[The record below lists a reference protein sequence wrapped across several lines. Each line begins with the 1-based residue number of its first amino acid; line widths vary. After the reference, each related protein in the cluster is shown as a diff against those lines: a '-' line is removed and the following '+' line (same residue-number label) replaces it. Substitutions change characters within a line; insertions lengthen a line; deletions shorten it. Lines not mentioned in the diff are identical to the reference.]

1 MNINRRFEKPLS
13 KGSLQRKGASPP
25 PPPRP
30 TLPDP
35 FTKDLPAVSSD
46 AKKGPPPRPGT
57 KVIKDRTKKQELLV
71 RSLKVFFFF
80 FSPLGILAGV
90 WAFISNG
97 GDDKPAATPPAA
109 VETTIAPESSSV
121 ATTTQSPPLEP
132 VTESTEADWER
143 IARSVVLI
151 YLPDCG
157 GESWMGSGTI
167 VLDGGYV
174 LTNHHVS
181 GGIPCVMEIYAIDSI
196 KDSPVFI
203 SYAELIPNAFDQ
215 GLDLSVIRL
224 VDGTGKPTIAEGRT
238 PIEITEGEI
247 DLGTSMKVL
256 GFPAMGG
263 VTISMT
269 TGEHSGWWE
278 DTENVFWT
286 DEFYKTS
293 AKMGPGVSGG
303 AAFEAET
310 GQFIGI
316 PTGTPN
322 AESEGD
328 ILGLVRPSRYALPLL
343 EVAERAN

>member
-1 MNINRRFEKPLS
+1 MNKDRPFDKPLN
-13 KGSLQRKGASPP
+13 KGGLQRKNAAPP
-25 PPPRP
+25 PPPKSA
-30 TLPDP
+30 LPDP
-35 FTKDLPAVSSD
+35 FAKDPPSD
-46 AKKGPPPRPGT
+46 ASDIRNGPPPRPGAQ
-57 KVIKDRTKKQELLV
+57 VIEDRTKKQKLLL

-90 WAFISNG
+90 WAFFLND
-97 GDDKPAATPPAA
+97 GDDKPAVSPPAA
-109 VETTIAPESSSV
+109 VETTIAPETSSV
-121 ATTTQSPPLEP
+121 ATTESPSLEP
-132 VTESTEADWER
+132 ATESIDADWER

-157 GESWMGSGTI
+157 GESWSGSGTI
-167 VLDGGYV
+167 VLDGGHV
-174 LTNHHVS
+174 LTNEHVS
-181 GGIPCVMEIYAIDSI
+181 GSSPCEMEIYAIDSI

-203 SYAELIPNAFDQ
+203 SYAELIPNALDQ

-224 VDGTGKPTIAEGRT
+224 IDETGRPTTAEGRT
-238 PIEITEGEI
+238 PIEVEEGEI
-247 DLGTSMKVL
+247 DLGTSIKVL
-256 GFPAMGG
+256 GFPEMGG

-278 DTENVFWT
+278 DVDNVFWT

-310 GQFIGI
+310 GRFIGI

-322 AESEGD
+322 AELEGD